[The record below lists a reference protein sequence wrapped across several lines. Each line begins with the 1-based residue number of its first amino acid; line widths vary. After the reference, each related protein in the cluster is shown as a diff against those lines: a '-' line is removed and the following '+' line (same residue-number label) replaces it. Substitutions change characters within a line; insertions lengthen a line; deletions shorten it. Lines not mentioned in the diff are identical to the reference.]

1 LPATVRACEI
11 RLDNSWESAM
21 RGVSFLGG
29 RKLQIADFPDPAPG
43 PYDVV
48 VDIKASGMCGSDL
61 KFYRATGEET
71 AALGLGKLEGPVI
84 AGHEPCG
91 VVVEL
96 GSKVDARAAQI
107 GARVMVHHYSGCGA
121 CQHCRS
127 GWSQMCVAGS
137 TVYGVTAHGAHADYM
152 KVPAHTLVPL
162 PDELSFTTGA
172 AVSCGTGTAYG
183 ALRRMNMSGAHTI
196 AIVGQGPVGL
206 SATQLAAAMGA
217 RVIALD
223 VSAERLARAKAFGAD
238 AVVDPKADDAVAAIK
253 TLTRGVGADLAL
265 DTSGA
270 ADGRL
275 IAVRATRPWGTVCF
289 VGEGGGVSLDV
300 SRDLLRKQL
309 TIIGS
314 WTFSKIGQ
322 ADCASFV
329 ADRKIAV
336 DHLFT
341 HRWQLSQADDA
352 YRLFDQQTSGKGVFV
367 MA

>member
-1 LPATVRACEI
+1 
-11 RLDNSWESAM
+11 M
-21 RGVSFLGG
+21 RGVTFLGG
-29 RKLQIADFPDPAPG
+29 RQLQVTAFPDPSPG
-43 PYDVV
+43 PHDVV
-48 VDIKASGMCGSDL
+48 VEIKASGMCGSDL
-61 KFYRATGEET
+61 KFYRAAGEET

-91 VVVEL
+91 VVAAV
-96 GSKVDARAAQI
+96 GGKVDERGARI

-162 PDELSFTTGA
+162 PDQLSFATGA

-183 ALRRMNMSGAHTI
+183 ALRRMNLSGADTI

-206 SATQLAAAMGA
+206 SATQLASAMGA

-223 VSAERLARAKAFGAD
+223 VSAERLVRAKEFGAD
-238 AVVDPKADDAVAAIK
+238 AAVDPSAHSKADDVVAAIK
-253 TLTRGVGADLAL
+253 ALTHGVGADLAL
-265 DTSGA
+265 DTSGTPE
-270 ADGRL
+270 GRSA
-275 IAVRATRPWGTVCF
+275 AVRATRPWGTVCF
-289 VGEGGGVSLDV
+289 VGEGGGVTLDV

-322 ADCASFV
+322 AECASFV
-329 ADRKIAV
+329 ADRKIPV
-336 DHLFT
+336 EHLFT
-341 HRWQLSQADDA
+341 HRWQLSEAEEA
-352 YRLFDQQTSGKGVFV
+352 YRVFDQQRSGKGVFV
-367 MA
+367 MP